1 MTENGIVDIGKLI
14 NHNSFCDSTSS

>member
-1 MTENGIVDIGKLI
+1 MTENEIVDIGKLI